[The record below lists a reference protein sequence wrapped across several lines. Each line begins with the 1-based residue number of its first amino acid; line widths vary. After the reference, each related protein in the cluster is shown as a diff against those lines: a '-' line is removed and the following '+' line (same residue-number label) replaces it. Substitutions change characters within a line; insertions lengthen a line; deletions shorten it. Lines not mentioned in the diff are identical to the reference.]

1 MFSSALKSLS
11 SNITS
16 NYQVSPH
23 PTVVSGPW
31 KIHDGKKKSTG
42 TAASIFIF
50 DKKVLETRSSG
61 LGNRSSGSTKK
72 LQEDVVDRLKR
83 EAGTLARLR
92 HPSVLQVL
100 EPLEETRGGGLMFA
114 TEQVTASLAGLLQA
128 KDAQES
134 SARAASDARRGGSSR
149 YMVEDPDGT
158 RRRRDL
164 DLDELEIQKGL
175 LQVAKGLEFLH
186 ESAGLVHGNLNPE
199 AVFINA
205 KSDWKIS
212 GLGFAGPPTASD
224 SRSTLPPL
232 ALSEVLY
239 QDPRLPASV
248 QLNMDFTSPDF
259 VLDSNVTPAADLFS
273 LGLVIVALYNSPHVS
288 PLQTH
293 SNVNTYKKLLSSS
306 STTPSQGNNFLSSGT
321 IPRDIL
327 AHVLPRL
334 ITRRPAQRLNARE
347 FQQSPYFDNILVSTI
362 RFLESLPAKNPN
374 EKSQFMRGLQRVL
387 PEFPVSVLERKVL
400 GALLDEMKDRELL
413 PLVLGNVFA
422 ILQRIPSA
430 RRIFPDRVIP
440 QLKETFP
447 AGKGAHQERD
457 SKKDA
462 GLMVVL
468 ENMNIVAKNC
478 SGKEF
483 KEDILPLIRLGL
495 DSPTHS
501 LVDGAIKCLPVI
513 LPVLDFSTV
522 KNEVFPP
529 IAATFSRTNSLAI
542 KVRCLEAFAV
552 LCGGTVNS
560 EEALGDDFT
569 GVGPE
574 SVPQSN
580 KSSILDKYTIQE
592 KLVPSLKAIKTK
604 EPAVMMAALNVF
616 RQVGTVADTE
626 FLALELLP
634 ILWSFSL
641 GPLLD
646 LRQFG
651 SFMRLI
657 KDLSSKIEREQTK
670 KLQELSSAGDSTKFQ
685 NSAVGYPKSAG
696 DLNQTGADARDTFDR
711 LVLGRNPDSLDGQ
724 DTDLWSTASAE
735 PSTKRPPIP
744 STSSTGTSWSPNVAS
759 PVSKGG
765 MLPTLSNLSMR
776 SVTPD
781 YSLSSFPSLQ
791 PAARTNSPSTP
802 AVPTLPTSPP
812 ALQSWFSPISSSPQQ
827 PLPGSRASSNGL
839 GSLSGLRVNN
849 GISGQ
854 GSQSAPNYAAFSIPP
869 PPAGLGQ
876 VGSLTNPTGA
886 SNPVRSP
893 FGGNITPTA
902 FPSNASV
909 PPHGMQKQGLDK
921 YESLL

>member
-11 SNITS
+11 SNISS

-23 PTVVSGPW
+23 PTLISGPW

-42 TAASIFIF
+42 TSASIFIF
-50 DKKVLETRSSG
+50 DKKALEPRSTGLGSRSSV
-61 LGNRSSGSTKK
+61 SIKK
-72 LQEDVVDRLKR
+72 LQEDVVERLKR

-100 EPLEETRGGGLMFA
+100 EPVEETRGGGLMFA

-134 SARAASDARRGGSSR
+134 SPGPTSIHRLGGSTR
-149 YMVEDPDGT
+149 YMVEEPDGT
-158 RRRRDL
+158 RRRRDF

-199 AVFINA
+199 AIFINS

-212 GLGFAGPPTASD
+212 GLGFAGPPSTSA

-232 ALSEVLY
+232 ALSEVLH

-248 QLNMDFTSPDF
+248 QLNMDYTSPDF
-259 VLDSNVTPAADLFS
+259 VLDANVTFAADLFS
-273 LGLVIVALYNSPHVS
+273 LGLMIVALYNSPHVS

-293 SNVNTYKKLLSSS
+293 SNVSTYKKLLSSS
-306 STTPSQGNNFLSSGT
+306 FTTPSQGNNFLSSGT
-321 IPRDIL
+321 IPKDIL

-347 FQQSPYFDNILVSTI
+347 FQQSQYFDNILVSTI
-362 RFLESLPAKNPN
+362 RFLESLPAKNAK

-413 PLVLGNVFA
+413 PLILGNIFA
-422 ILQRIPSA
+422 ILQRITNA
-430 RRIFPDRVIP
+430 RRIFPDKVIP
-440 QLKETFP
+440 QLKQTFSV
-447 AGKGAHQERD
+447 GKGAQHERD

-462 GLMVVL
+462 GMMVVL
-468 ENMNIVAKNC
+468 DNMSIVAKNC

-522 KNEVFPP
+522 KHEVFPP

-552 LCGGTVNS
+552 LCGGSVHS
-560 EEALGDDFT
+560 EVALGDDLT
-569 GVGPE
+569 GIVQKSG
-574 SVPQSN
+574 SQSS

-616 RQVGTVADTE
+616 QQIGTVADTE
-626 FLALELLP
+626 FLALEILP

-646 LRQFG
+646 LRQFSG
-651 SFMRLI
+651 FMTLI
-657 KDLSSKIEREQTK
+657 KDLSSRIEREQTK
-670 KLQELSSAGDSTKFQ
+670 KLQELGSTGDNNKFQ
-685 NSAVGYPKSAG
+685 NGELGSSKTSDG
-696 DLNQTGADARDTFDR
+696 LNQTGADVRDTFER
-711 LVLGRNPDSLDGQ
+711 LVLGRSLESPNAQG
-724 DTDLWSTASAE
+724 TNLWSTDSAE
-735 PSTKRPPIP
+735 SAGKPAPIQ
-744 STSSTGTSWSPNVAS
+744 SASSTGATWSLSVSS
-759 PVSKGG
+759 PKEG
-765 MLPTLSNLSMR
+765 MPPTQSSLSMR

-781 YSLSSFPSLQ
+781 YNLSSFPPLQ
-791 PAARTNSPSTP
+791 PVARTSSPSTP
-802 AVPTLPTSPP
+802 AYSSLQPSSPVAP
-812 ALQSWFSPISSSPQQ
+812 SWTSPISLTFQQ
-827 PLPGSRASSNGL
+827 RTQKSRASSNDF
-839 GSLSGLRVNN
+839 GSLSGLKVNK
-849 GISGQ
+849 GTSGQ
-854 GSQSAPNYAAFSIPP
+854 GLQPAPNYAAYSIPP
-869 PPAGLGQ
+869 PPVGHSQ
-876 VGSLTNPTGA
+876 VGRFTNLSGPK
-886 SNPVRSP
+886 NPVRSP
-893 FGGNITPTA
+893 FSDHTSPTS
-902 FPSNASV
+902 FTNNSPIS
-909 PPHGMQKQGLDK
+909 PPETQKQGLDK